1 MERRLMPAV
10 NWDEIPDEPV
20 RPGVH
25 RRGFG
30 TNDVMLVRN
39 DCEPGVAV
47 RPHIHAFDQ
56 IAMISRG
63 RAISRIG
70 DEHNHVGPGSIM
82 LIPAGVEHSIEPL
95 GCEVVE
101 NIDVSP
107 PARDDYLR
115 LLRWMR

>member
-1 MERRLMPAV
+1 MPAV
-10 NWDEIPDEPV
+10 NWDGIPDEPV

-39 DCEPGVAV
+39 DCQPGVAV

-56 IAMISRG
+56 IAMISKG
-63 RAISRIG
+63 GAISRIG
-70 DEHNHVGPGSIM
+70 DEHNQVGPGSIM

-95 GCEVVE
+95 GSEVVE
-101 NIDVSP
+101 NIDIFAAAP
-107 PARDDYLR
+107 DDYLH
-115 LLRWMR
+115 LLRSMR